1 MLTELRRIRAFLA
14 VARLQN
20 FTRAAIELNVSQ
32 SALSVQIRQLEEQLG
47 TVLFDR
53 NRRRVSVTPAAQDL
67 LPRLERIVHDIE
79 SVVADAHDASGVVR
93 GTVTV
98 ATLPSLAGGLLP
110 RAVATL
116 TRQLPGIT
124 VRIVDAV
131 AARVV
136 DLAKCGEV
144 DFAVGSMTRGDRDVI
159 CRLLRVDRFCA
170 FVSPRHPLAKRK
182 VLSLRELAGQPLI
195 LPARDSSVRARFEVA
210 AHREGIAIKPA
221 YEAVYNSTVLGLAR
235 EGLGVAVLTEMI
247 AAYEADAAALCTVA
261 IRSPVIQRE
270 IVQIVPKGR
279 PLSAAAERFS
289 KVLREAARDDQEAQG
304 AIADR
309 DSCHAHSL
317 A

>member
-32 SALSVQIRQLEEQLG
+32 SALSVQIRQLEDQLG

-116 TRQLPGIT
+116 TAQLPGIT

-144 DFAVGSMTRGDRDVI
+144 DFAVGSMTRGDRDVV
-159 CRLLRVDRFCA
+159 CHLLRVDRFCA
-170 FVSPRHPLAKRK
+170 FVSPRHPLAARK

-210 AHREGIAIKPA
+210 AHREGITIKPA

-235 EGLGVAVLTEMI
+235 AGLGVAVLTEMI
-247 AAYEADAAALCTVA
+247 AAYEADAAVCTIA
-261 IRSPVIQRE
+261 IRNPVIQRE

-279 PLSAAAERFS
+279 PLSAAAARFS
-289 KVLREAARDDQEAQG
+289 KVLREAARDDQQAQG
-304 AIADR
+304 
-309 DSCHAHSL
+309 L
-317 A
+317 